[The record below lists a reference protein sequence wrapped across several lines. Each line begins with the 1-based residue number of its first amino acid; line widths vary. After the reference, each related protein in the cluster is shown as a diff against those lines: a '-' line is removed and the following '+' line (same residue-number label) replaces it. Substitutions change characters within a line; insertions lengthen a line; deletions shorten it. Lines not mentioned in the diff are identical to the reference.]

1 MKKKI
6 NVSFTP
12 TFFFL
17 GSIPSLLVTYV
28 MLITRNICF
37 RDQLKRRYNLGEYW
51 LSVELED
58 LSGFDEML
66 GDKLSKTPS
75 EILPLV
81 SELFICLAII
91 NMGKFQ
97 LSFDSLQSSDIFMV
111 LATCVSKMITILAT
125 LLLLT
130 T

>member
-97 LSFDSLQSSDIFMV
+97 LFDSLQSSDIFMV